1 MTDDALLNF
10 ISITANVLTL
20 SATIGLLFGVIIQP
34 RRERSNWAFALFL
47 AVLSLWAFVTLI
59 LRIPGL
65 NLFTSPSTALYL
77 HLTSLGLTPVA
88 FYFVVVTFT
97 DIKARPARL
106 LRWVSLPGTL
116 LFLLLLWG
124 RQLAVIDDA
133 ALASSPDYGSL
144 LGRFELLPAGYLALA
159 YVVLHIVVAYYFM
172 RTWGNDRSRSLEIP
186 ALLLLVGYAANFIPP
201 LSHLPFDTTLATIAA
216 AIMGYTVI
224 NHQLFNPLQDMNDQ
238 LSRTNR
244 ELRSTIAELA
254 NEQERTQKLND
265 ELRAASQYKS
275 DFLAKMSHE
284 LRTPLNS
291 IVGYSELLMQ
301 GLYGD
306 LNDKQSDRLE
316 KIHRNGRDLLALIN
330 DILDLSKIEAG
341 RLELSPEFM
350 NLQET
355 IAGLETTF
363 EPLAAEKGL
372 TLAFAVE
379 PDVYPLYADTLRIR
393 QICTNLMSNAI
404 KFTPEG
410 RVSLE
415 TYNVDVVNGKSAQI
429 NLPVLGWLGDGRWV
443 MVQISD
449 TGIGIPPE
457 HHATIFDEFRQV
469 DDTATREFGGTGL
482 GLAITMKLVEMHS
495 GRIWLKSAV
504 GQGST
509 FFVAL
514 PASSTVTGQPIQE
527 APQAAGG
534 QSNRQVLI
542 IDDSKE
548 AADIL
553 AAYLEEAGYQVI
565 RAVNG
570 ETGIRLARKLK
581 PAVITTDILM
591 PGMNGWEVIETL
603 KQDPVTADIPVIVV
617 SIVDQEPK
625 SFSLGASAHVNK
637 PVHRQQLLEVI
648 GRFHQ
653 PGRPLPILVVDDN
666 ADDREIIGQI
676 LSTAAYAVHACS
688 SGQEA
693 LDWLAQNQAGLVLL
707 DLMIPELSG
716 FDVLT
721 AIRSRPALAD
731 LPVLIVSAKALTPDE
746 EDFLNGRIAAIVKK
760 QEMERTDLLA
770 QIAQFMPQP

>member
-1 MTDDALLNF
+1 
-10 ISITANVLTL
+10 
-20 SATIGLLFGVIIQP
+20 
-34 RRERSNWAFALFL
+34 
-47 AVLSLWAFVTLI
+47 
-59 LRIPGL
+59 
-65 NLFTSPSTALYL
+65 
-77 HLTSLGLTPVA
+77 
-88 FYFVVVTFT
+88 
-97 DIKARPARL
+97 
-106 LRWVSLPGTL
+106 
-116 LFLLLLWG
+116 
-124 RQLAVIDDA
+124 
-133 ALASSPDYGSL
+133 
-144 LGRFELLPAGYLALA
+144 
-159 YVVLHIVVAYYFM
+159 
-172 RTWGNDRSRSLEIP
+172 
-186 ALLLLVGYAANFIPP
+186 
-201 LSHLPFDTTLATIAA
+201 
-216 AIMGYTVI
+216 
-224 NHQLFNPLQDMNDQ
+224 
-238 LSRTNR
+238 
-244 ELRSTIAELA
+244 
-254 NEQERTQKLND
+254 
-265 ELRAASQYKS
+265 
-275 DFLAKMSHE
+275 MSHE